1 MGYYDETPTLLGKV
15 LAAILLIVLLVA
27 VLFGAAMAVPGSR
40 KWINEYV
47 FLLESVDQET
57 DYQNRKNVEDT
68 ARAMIANYNARK
80 LEFMQYKDAPLDSS
94 DYRRA
99 ADAMTAANN
108 IASTYNNYITQNN
121 YIFKGNLPDDIPLFL
136 PYIGM
141 DQ

>member
-1 MGYYDETPTLLGKV
+1 MGFGEK
-15 LAAILLIVLLVA
+15 LAATILTVFFILLL
-27 VLFGAAMAVPGSR
+27 LFGVAMAIPGSR